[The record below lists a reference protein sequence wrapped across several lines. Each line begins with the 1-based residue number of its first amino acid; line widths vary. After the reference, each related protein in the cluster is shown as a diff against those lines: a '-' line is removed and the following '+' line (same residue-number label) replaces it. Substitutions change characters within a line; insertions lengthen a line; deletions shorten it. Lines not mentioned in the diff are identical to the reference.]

1 MFPGG
6 RRGTVR
12 WVGVLEEGSATRG
25 GYWVGVALDEPT
37 GKNDGS
43 FNGNRLFECAANYG
57 VFVRGEN
64 VQIGDFPEEELDLDE
79 EFSIFC
85 STSNV
90 PAGSI

>member
-1 MFPGG
+1 M
-6 RRGTVR
+6 R